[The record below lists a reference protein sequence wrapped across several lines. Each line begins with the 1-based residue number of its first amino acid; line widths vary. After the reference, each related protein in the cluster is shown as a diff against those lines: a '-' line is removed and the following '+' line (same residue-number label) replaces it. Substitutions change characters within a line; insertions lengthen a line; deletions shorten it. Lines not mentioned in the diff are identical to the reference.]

1 MAERRWISDEEFES
15 AWRRVKELSRFEVG
29 DKVGISG
36 TTITA
41 QVIAVKAL
49 SVWVKTSDG
58 DIKEF
63 SNLDELI
70 NFREH

>member
-15 AWRRVKELSRFEVG
+15 AWRRVKELSRFAVG